1 MITTPWL
8 VRDKTATEPVLV
20 MTSRFEVKSTTNVP
34 RFMFLALRAYFQA
47 LGAPGVVGVSLRAAP
62 LKRSFWTLSSW
73 QDEKQLREY
82 SLSQP
87 HRNIM
92 RVLGPVTET
101 ARFVFFTAPASPV
114 PTWPDALQRLAAA
127 DAGQGEAE
135 GGPGNDAGE
144 PAGQ

>member
-1 MITTPWL
+1 MITIPWIL
-8 VRDKTATEPVLV
+8 RDKTATEPVLV

-47 LGAPGVVGVSLRAAP
+47 LRAPGVVGASLRAAP

-73 QDEKQLREY
+73 QDEKHLREF

-87 HRNIM
+87 HLGIM
-92 RVLGPVTET
+92 RSLGPVTQT
-101 ARFVFFTAPASPV
+101 SRFVFFTAPAGPPPS
-114 PTWPDALQRLAAA
+114 WSDALRRLAAA
-127 DAGQGEAE
+127 DAAPGDVEGEN
-135 GGPGNDAGE
+135 GDDAGD